1 MHFTLLWEHNCHA
14 PNLILRIVTM
24 TNMLISSLNLILT
37 ITNLTFTK
45 ASLFLKKF
53 DKQFQVNIINI
64 VLHLKKKKKKH
75 SKWIMHHWSI
85 NILSPHYNLLEGSHK
100 FTCTRKEREGT
111 FIVFIIIIAY
121 QNPCYSWTLTLL
133 PKALNP

>member
-14 PNLILRIVTM
+14 PNLIPRIVTM
-24 TNMLISSLNLILT
+24 TSTLISSLNLILT

-64 VLHLKKKKKKH
+64 VLHLKKKKTLKMDHASLKYKH
-75 SKWIMHHWSI
+75 
-85 NILSPHYNLLEGSHK
+85 
-100 FTCTRKEREGT
+100 
-111 FIVFIIIIAY
+111 II
-121 QNPCYSWTLTLL
+121 T
-133 PKALNP
+133 AL